1 MNIDGL
7 QELTLSRTTSR
18 TKPDPTQSMQS
29 INWKNEWFPIEDAT
43 YLNFAAHAAIPR
55 MALNAVRA
63 SVAAKSQ
70 PHIVDDQSF
79 FSVARSLRQ
88 TLATLIGASRDDIA
102 LMSGAGAGLATIAY
116 ALKWSAG
123 DEVIIA
129 GGEFPAHYATWKPME
144 AREGIKLQITH
155 PQGQFIQ
162 CSDLI
167 AAMTPRTRV
176 ISVSHVRFDDGSM
189 LDASSLS
196 AACKR
201 NGTLLVLD
209 VSQSCGAIPM
219 DVRSLGADFI
229 VCAGYKYLLGP
240 FGTGFLWM
248 KPQNADLLRPG
259 PYNWLS
265 QDVESF
271 TRLNFVDPGPARTL
285 SRWDAA
291 ETSSL
296 YNFNI
301 TVMEAS
307 LKFVLNASP
316 TVIHDHNQALISYL
330 FERLPD
336 GYRLASPRQAAQR
349 GVFGCIEV
357 DSRSNTESVYQTL
370 RDERFVVALREGRIR
385 VAPHL
390 LNSTQDI
397 DRLLVSL
404 SRAWKGLTHVDH

>member
-1 MNIDGL
+1 MIRKQPID
-7 QELTLSRTTSR
+7 
-18 TKPDPTQSMQS
+18 
-29 INWKNEWFPIEDAT
+29 WKDEWYPIEDAT

-55 MALNAVRA
+55 VALNAVEA
-63 SVAAKSQ
+63 SVAAKRR

-88 TLATLIGASRDDIA
+88 TLATLIGASQDDIA
-102 LMSGAGAGLATIAY
+102 LTSGAGAGLATIAY

-144 AREGIKLQITH
+144 AREGIKVQITR
-155 PQGQFIQ
+155 PQGQFMQ
-162 CSDLI
+162 SGDLI

-176 ISVSHVRFDDGSM
+176 ISVSHVRFDDGSI
-189 LDASSLS
+189 LDASSLA

-219 DVRSLGADFI
+219 DVSSLGADFI
-229 VCAGYKYLLGP
+229 VCAGYKYLLSP
-240 FGTGFLWM
+240 WGTGFLWA
-248 KPQNADLLRPG
+248 KPENTDLLRPG

-271 TRLNFVDPGPARTL
+271 ARLNYVDPRPARTL

-291 ETSSL
+291 QASSI
-296 YNFNI
+296 YNFNL

-307 LKFVLNASP
+307 ARFVLNATP
-316 TVIHDHNQALISYL
+316 ALIHDHNQSLINHF

-336 GYRLASPRQAAQR
+336 GYRLASPRQAPHR

-357 DSRSNTESVYQTL
+357 GSRSNTESLYQTL
-370 RDERFVVALREGRIR
+370 RDEQFVVALREGKIR

-390 LNSTQDI
+390 LNSTRDM

-404 SRAWKGLTHVDH
+404 AKARKGVTHVDH

>member
-1 MNIDGL
+1 MIRKQPID
-7 QELTLSRTTSR
+7 
-18 TKPDPTQSMQS
+18 
-29 INWKNEWFPIEDAT
+29 WKDEWYPIEDAT
-43 YLNFAAHAAIPR
+43 YLNFAGHAAIPR
-55 MALNAVRA
+55 VALNAVQA
-63 SVAAKSQ
+63 SVAAKRR

-88 TLATLIGASRDDIA
+88 TLATLIGASQDDIA
-102 LMSGAGAGLATIAY
+102 LTNGAGAGLAMIAY
-116 ALKWSAG
+116 ALKWSAD

-129 GGEFPAHYATWKPME
+129 GGEFPANYATWKPME
-144 AREGIKLQITH
+144 AREGIKVQITH
-155 PQGQFIQ
+155 PQGQFMQ
-162 CSDLI
+162 AGDLI

-176 ISVSHVRFDDGSM
+176 ISVSHVRFDDGSI
-189 LDASSLS
+189 LDASSLA

-219 DVRSLGADFI
+219 DVRRLGADFI
-229 VCAGYKYLLGP
+229 VCAGYKYLLSP
-240 FGTGFLWM
+240 WGTGFLWS
-248 KPQNADLLRPG
+248 KPENVDLLRPG

-271 TRLNFVDPGPARTL
+271 ARLNYVDPRPARTL

-291 ETSSL
+291 EASSI
-296 YNFNI
+296 YNFNL

-307 LKFVLNASP
+307 ARFVLNATP
-316 TVIHDHNQALISYL
+316 ALIHDHNRSLINYF

-336 GYRLASPRQAAQR
+336 GYRLASPRLASHR

-357 DSRSNTESVYQTL
+357 GSRGDTESLYQTL
-370 RDERFVVALREGRIR
+370 RDERFVVALREGKIR

-397 DRLLVSL
+397 DRLLVVMAKA
-404 SRAWKGLTHVDH
+404 RKEAKHAAH

>member
-1 MNIDGL
+1 MIRKQPID
-7 QELTLSRTTSR
+7 
-18 TKPDPTQSMQS
+18 
-29 INWKNEWFPIEDAT
+29 WKDEWYPIEDAT
-43 YLNFAAHAAIPR
+43 YLNFAAHASIPR
-55 MALNAVRA
+55 VALDAVQA
-63 SVAAKSQ
+63 SVAAKRR

-88 TLATLIGASRDDIA
+88 TLGTLIGASQDDIA
-102 LMSGAGAGLATIAY
+102 LTSGAGAGLATIAY
-116 ALKWSAG
+116 ALKWYAG

-144 AREGIKLQITH
+144 AREGIKVQITH
-155 PQGQFIQ
+155 PQGQFMQ
-162 CSDLI
+162 AGDLI
-167 AAMTPRTRV
+167 AAMSPRTRV
-176 ISVSHVRFDDGSM
+176 ISVSHVRFDDGSI
-189 LDASSLS
+189 LDASSLA

-229 VCAGYKYLLGP
+229 VCAGYKYLLSP
-240 FGTGFLWM
+240 WGTGFLWSN
-248 KPQNADLLRPG
+248 PENADLLRPG

-271 TRLNFVDPGPARTL
+271 ARLNYVDPRPARTL

-291 ETSSL
+291 EASSI
-296 YNFNI
+296 YNFNL

-307 LKFVLNASP
+307 ARFVVNATP
-316 TVIHDHNQALISYL
+316 ALIHDHNQSLINYF

-336 GYRLASPRQAAQR
+336 EYRLASPRQASHR

-357 DSRSNTESVYQTL
+357 GSRSNTESLYQTL
-370 RDERFVVALREGRIR
+370 RDEQFVVALREGKIR

-390 LNSTQDI
+390 LNSTQDM

-404 SRAWKGLTHVDH
+404 AKARKGVTHVDH

>member
-1 MNIDGL
+1 MA
-7 QELTLSRTTSR
+7 
-18 TKPDPTQSMQS
+18 MQS
-29 INWKNEWFPIEDAT
+29 SDWKNEWFPIEDAT
-43 YLNFAAHAAIPR
+43 YLNFAAHAPIPR
-55 MALNAVRA
+55 VALKAVEA
-63 SVAAKSQ
+63 SVAAKRE

-88 TLATLIGASRDDIA
+88 SLATLIGASQDDIA
-102 LMSGAGAGLATIAY
+102 LTSGAGAGLATIAY

-144 AREGIKLQITH
+144 ARESIKVQITH

-162 CSDLI
+162 SDDLI

-189 LDASSLS
+189 LDASSLA
-196 AACKR
+196 AACKS

-209 VSQSCGAIPM
+209 ISQSCGAIPLG
-219 DVRSLGADFI
+219 VRSLGADFI

-240 FGTGFLWM
+240 FGTGFLWAR
-248 KPQNADLLRPG
+248 PEILESLRPG

-271 TRLNFVDPGPARTL
+271 AHLNFVDPRPARTL

-291 ETSSL
+291 ETSSK
-296 YNFNI
+296 YNFNL
-301 TVMEAS
+301 TVLDAS
-307 LKFVLNASP
+307 TKFVLNATP
-316 TVIHDHNQALISYL
+316 TLIHDHNQSLINYF

-336 GYRLASPRQAAQR
+336 GYRLASPRQASQR
-349 GVFGCIEV
+349 GVFGCIDV
-357 DSRSNTESVYQTL
+357 GSRSNTESLYQRL
-370 RDERFVVALREGRIR
+370 RDERLVVALREGKIR

-390 LNSTQDI
+390 LNSTDDI
-397 DRLLVSL
+397 DRLLVVME
-404 SRAWKGLTHVDH
+404 RARKEARYVRHW

>member
-1 MNIDGL
+1 MTTMQAID
-7 QELTLSRTTSR
+7 
-18 TKPDPTQSMQS
+18 
-29 INWKNEWFPIEDAT
+29 WKNEWFPIEDAT
-43 YLNFAAHAAIPR
+43 YLNFAAHAVIPR
-55 MALNAVRA
+55 VALNAVQA
-63 SVAAKSQ
+63 SVAAKRR
-70 PHIVDDQSF
+70 PHIVDDTSF
-79 FSVARSLRQ
+79 FFVAANLRQ
-88 TLATLIGASRDDIA
+88 TLATLIGASQDDIA
-102 LMSGAGAGLATIAY
+102 LTTGAGAGLATIAY

-144 AREGIKLQITH
+144 AREGIKVQITH
-155 PQGQFIQ
+155 PQDQFMQ
-162 CSDLI
+162 SGDLI

-176 ISVSHVRFDDGSM
+176 ISVSHVRFDDGSI
-189 LDASSLS
+189 LDASSLA

-219 DVRSLGADFI
+219 DVSSLGADFI
-229 VCAGYKYLLGP
+229 VCAGYKYLLSP
-240 FGTGFLWM
+240 WGTGFLWA
-248 KPQNADLLRPG
+248 KPENADLLRPG

-265 QDVESF
+265 QDVETF
-271 TRLNFVDPGPARTL
+271 ARLNYVDPRPARTL

-291 ETSSL
+291 QASSI
-296 YNFNI
+296 YNFNL

-307 LKFVLNASP
+307 ARFVLNATP
-316 TVIHDHNQALISYL
+316 ALIHDHNQSLIDYF

-336 GYRLASPRQAAQR
+336 GYRLASPRQASHR

-357 DSRSNTESVYQTL
+357 GSRGDTESLYQTL
-370 RDERFVVALREGRIR
+370 RDERFVVALREGKIR

-390 LNSTQDI
+390 PNSTQDM

-404 SRAWKGLTHVDH
+404 AKARKGVTHVDH

>member
-1 MNIDGL
+1 MIRKQPID
-7 QELTLSRTTSR
+7 
-18 TKPDPTQSMQS
+18 
-29 INWKNEWFPIEDAT
+29 WKDEWYPIEDAT

-55 MALNAVRA
+55 VALNAVQA
-63 SVAAKSQ
+63 SVAAKRR

-88 TLATLIGASRDDIA
+88 TLATLIGASQDDIA
-102 LMSGAGAGLATIAY
+102 LTSGAGAGLAMIAY

-144 AREGIKLQITH
+144 ARESIKLQITH
-155 PQGQFIQ
+155 AQGQFMQ
-162 CSDLI
+162 AGDLI

-176 ISVSHVRFDDGSM
+176 ISVSHVRFDDGSI
-189 LDASSLS
+189 LDASSLA

-219 DVRSLGADFI
+219 DVSSLGADFI
-229 VCAGYKYLLGP
+229 VCAGYKYLLSP
-240 FGTGFLWM
+240 WGTGFLWS
-248 KPQNADLLRPG
+248 KPENAALLRPG

-271 TRLNFVDPGPARTL
+271 ARLNYVDPRPARTL

-291 ETSSL
+291 EASSI
-296 YNFNI
+296 YNFNL

-307 LKFVLNASP
+307 ARFVLNATP
-316 TVIHDHNQALISYL
+316 ALIHDHNQSLIDYF

-336 GYRLASPRQAAQR
+336 EYRLASPRQASHR

-357 DSRSNTESVYQTL
+357 GSRSNTESLYQTL
-370 RDERFVVALREGRIR
+370 RDEQFVVALREGKIR

-390 LNSTQDI
+390 LNSTQDM

-404 SRAWKGLTHVDH
+404 AKARKGVTHVDH

>member
-1 MNIDGL
+1 MIRKQPID
-7 QELTLSRTTSR
+7 
-18 TKPDPTQSMQS
+18 
-29 INWKNEWFPIEDAT
+29 WKDEWYPIEDAT

-55 MALNAVRA
+55 VALNAVQA
-63 SVAAKSQ
+63 SVAAKRR

-88 TLATLIGASRDDIA
+88 TLATLIGASQDDIA
-102 LMSGAGAGLATIAY
+102 LTNGAGAGLAMIAY

-144 AREGIKLQITH
+144 TREGIKVQITH
-155 PQGQFIQ
+155 PQGQFMQ
-162 CSDLI
+162 AGDLI

-176 ISVSHVRFDDGSM
+176 ISVSHVRFDDGSI
-189 LDASSLS
+189 LDASSLA

-229 VCAGYKYLLGP
+229 VCAGYKYLLSP
-240 FGTGFLWM
+240 WGTGFLWS
-248 KPQNADLLRPG
+248 KPENVDLLRPG

-271 TRLNFVDPGPARTL
+271 ARLNYVDPRPARTL

-291 ETSSL
+291 EASSI
-296 YNFNI
+296 YNFNL

-307 LKFVLNASP
+307 ARFVLNATP
-316 TVIHDHNQALISYL
+316 ALIHDHNQSLINYF

-336 GYRLASPRQAAQR
+336 GYRLASPRLASHR

-357 DSRSNTESVYQTL
+357 GSRSNTESLYQLL
-370 RDERFVVALREGRIR
+370 RDEQFVVALREGKIR

-390 LNSTQDI
+390 LNSTQDM

-404 SRAWKGLTHVDH
+404 AKVRKGVAHVDH

>member
-1 MNIDGL
+1 L
-7 QELTLSRTTSR
+7 VRHRLSLEGAALEHVTT
-18 TKPDPTQSMQS
+18 MQS
-29 INWKNEWFPIEDAT
+29 IDWKNEWFPLADAT

-55 MALNAVRA
+55 VALNAVQA
-63 SVAAKSQ
+63 SVAAKRR
-70 PHIVDDQSF
+70 PHIVDDRSF
-79 FSVARSLRQ
+79 FFVAANLRQ
-88 TLATLIGASRDDIA
+88 TLATLIGASQDDIA
-102 LMSGAGAGLATIAY
+102 LTTGAGAGLATIAY

-144 AREGIKLQITH
+144 AREGIKVQITH
-155 PQGQFIQ
+155 PQDQFIQ
-162 CSDLI
+162 SGDLI

-176 ISVSHVRFDDGSM
+176 ISVSHVRFDDGSI
-189 LDASSLS
+189 LDASSLA

-209 VSQSCGAIPM
+209 VSQSCGAVPM
-219 DVRSLGADFI
+219 DVSSLGADFI
-229 VCAGYKYLLGP
+229 VCAGYKYLLSP
-240 FGTGFLWM
+240 WGTGFLWA
-248 KPQNADLLRPG
+248 KPENADLLRPG

-271 TRLNFVDPGPARTL
+271 ARLNYVDPRPARTL

-291 ETSSL
+291 EASSI
-296 YNFNI
+296 YNFNL

-307 LKFVLNASP
+307 LKFVLNATP
-316 TVIHDHNQALISYL
+316 ALIHDHNQSLINYF

-336 GYRLASPRQAAQR
+336 GYRLASPRQASHR

-357 DSRSNTESVYQTL
+357 GSRGDTESLYQTL
-370 RDERFVVALREGRIR
+370 RDERFVVALREGKIR

-390 LNSTQDI
+390 LNSTQDM

-404 SRAWKGLTHVDH
+404 AKARKGVTHVDH

>member
-1 MNIDGL
+1 M
-7 QELTLSRTTSR
+7 TTR
-18 TKPDPTQSMQS
+18 QS
-29 INWKNEWFPIEDAT
+29 IDWKNEWFPIEDAT

-55 MALNAVRA
+55 VALNAVQA
-63 SVAAKSQ
+63 SVAAKRR
-70 PHIVDDQSF
+70 PHLVDDRSF
-79 FSVARSLRQ
+79 FFVAANLRQ

-102 LMSGAGAGLATIAY
+102 LTTGAGAGLATIAY

-144 AREGIKLQITH
+144 AREGIKVQITH
-155 PQGQFIQ
+155 PQDQFIQ
-162 CSDLI
+162 SGDLI

-176 ISVSHVRFDDGSM
+176 ISVSHVRFDDGSI
-189 LDASSLS
+189 LDASSLA

-219 DVRSLGADFI
+219 DVSSLGADFI
-229 VCAGYKYLLGP
+229 VCAGYKYLLSP
-240 FGTGFLWM
+240 WGTGFLWA
-248 KPQNADLLRPG
+248 KPENADLLRPG

-265 QDVESF
+265 QDVETF
-271 TRLNFVDPGPARTL
+271 ARLNYVDPRPARTL

-291 ETSSL
+291 EASSI
-296 YNFNI
+296 YNFNL

-307 LKFVLNASP
+307 ARFVLNATP
-316 TVIHDHNQALISYL
+316 ALIHDHNQTLIDYF

-336 GYRLASPRQAAQR
+336 GYRLASPRQASHR

-357 DSRSNTESVYQTL
+357 GSRSDTESLYQTL
-370 RDERFVVALREGRIR
+370 RDERFVVALREGKIR

-390 LNSTQDI
+390 LNSTQDM
-397 DRLLVSL
+397 DRLLASL
-404 SRAWKGLTHVDH
+404 AKARRGVTHVDH